1 MTMQHFLKIS
11 IPMSDHI
18 PSLANLRHDIDVLD
32 DQILDLLRR
41 RAETVQR
48 IAEAKGREPAATAGQ
63 PDGFLRTGREAQ
75 ILRRLAA
82 RARGGLPVVALIR
95 IWRELISALYRYQ
108 APVKVAV
115 HAPNKSA
122 ARWDLARDFYGS
134 TTPMQLCTTASAVF
148 RALAEPAAL
157 GIMALPE
164 EGEKECW
171 WPLLASRSADTP
183 RIVARL
189 PFVPNPRG
197 RFSELGAYVI
207 AIAQPEESGDDRTL
221 AVLTMSEASPSMA
234 RLSSLLA
241 RVGLAG
247 QAVAQYRRGSDEGA
261 RVLLELPGFVTAE
274 DPRLTALVAAD
285 PAQILDAVVVGAYA
299 VPLEPETE

>member
-1 MTMQHFLKIS
+1 
-11 IPMSDHI
+11 MSEHI
-18 PSLANLRHDIDVLD
+18 PSLADLRHDIDVLD

-41 RAETVQR
+41 RTEAVQR
-48 IAEAKGREPAATAGQ
+48 IAEAKSREMSNS
-63 PDGFLRTGREAQ
+63 GFLRPGREAQ

-82 RARGGLPVVALIR
+82 RARGGLSAAAFAR

-108 APVKVAV
+108 AEVKVAV

-148 RALAEPAAL
+148 RALAQPATL

-197 RFSELGAYVI
+197 RFAELGAYVI
-207 AIAQPEESGDDRTL
+207 ANIQPEESGDDCTL
-221 AVLTMSEASPSMA
+221 VVLQMNEASPSMA
-234 RLSSLLA
+234 RVSTLLGQ
-241 RVGLAG
+241 VGLTG
-247 QAVAQYRRGSDEGA
+247 QAVAQYRRGEEGA
-261 RVLLELPGFVTAE
+261 RVLLELPGFIAAD
-274 DPRLTALVAAD
+274 DPRLAALAAAD
-285 PAQILDAVVVGAYA
+285 PSQILDAVVIGAFA
-299 VPLEPETE
+299 VPLASDTE

>member
-1 MTMQHFLKIS
+1 
-11 IPMSDHI
+11 MSDHI
-18 PSLANLRHDIDVLD
+18 PSLADLRHDIDVLD

-41 RAETVQR
+41 RTEVVQR
-48 IAEAKGREPAATAGQ
+48 IAEAKNREPAAAGPQ
-63 PDGFLRTGREAQ
+63 PDAFLRPGREAQ
-75 ILRRLAA
+75 ILRRLAS
-82 RARGGLPVVALIR
+82 RPRGGLPVAALSR

-122 ARWDLARDFYGS
+122 ARWDLARDYYGS

-197 RFSELGAYVI
+197 SFAELGAYVI
-207 AIAQPEESGDDRTL
+207 ANTPPEESGDDRTL

-261 RVLLELPGFVTAE
+261 RVLLELPGFIAADDT
-274 DPRLTALVAAD
+274 RLTALVAAD
-285 PAQILDAVVVGAYA
+285 PAQILDAVVIGAYA
-299 VPLEPETE
+299 IPMASDTE

>member
-1 MTMQHFLKIS
+1 
-11 IPMSDHI
+11 MSDHI
-18 PSLANLRHDIDVLD
+18 PSLADLRHDIDVLD

-41 RAETVQR
+41 RTEVVQR
-48 IAEAKGREPAATAGQ
+48 IAEAKNREPVAANPS
-63 PDGFLRTGREAQ
+63 PDAFLRPGREAQ
-75 ILRRLAA
+75 ILRRLAS
-82 RARGGLPVVALIR
+82 RARGGLPVAALSR

-122 ARWDLARDFYGS
+122 ARWDLARDYYGS

-148 RALAEPAAL
+148 RALAQPATL

-197 RFSELGAYVI
+197 SFAELGAYVI
-207 AIAQPEESGDDRTL
+207 ANTPPEESGDDRTL

-261 RVLLELPGFVTAE
+261 RVLLELPGFIAADDT
-274 DPRLTALVAAD
+274 RLTALVAAD
-285 PAQILDAVVVGAYA
+285 PAQILDAVVIGAYA
-299 VPLEPETE
+299 IPMAPDTE

>member
-1 MTMQHFLKIS
+1 
-11 IPMSDHI
+11 MSDHI
-18 PSLANLRHDIDVLD
+18 PSLADLRHDIDVLD

-48 IAEAKGREPAATAGQ
+48 IAEAKAREPVAADGQ

-75 ILRRLAA
+75 ILRRLVT

-207 AIAQPEESGDDRTL
+207 ANAQPEDSGDDRTL

-234 RLSSLLA
+234 RLSSLLT

-261 RVLLELPGFVTAE
+261 RVLLELPGFIAAE
-274 DPRLTALVAAD
+274 DPRLAALVAAD
-285 PAQILDAVVVGAYA
+285 PAQILDAVVIGAYA
-299 VPLEPETE
+299 VPLEPDAE

>member
-1 MTMQHFLKIS
+1 MTKQHFLKIS

-18 PSLANLRHDIDVLD
+18 PSLADLRHDIDVLD

-48 IAEAKGREPAATAGQ
+48 IAEAKGREPAAAAGQ
-63 PDGFLRTGREAQ
+63 PDGFLRAGREAQ
-75 ILRRLAA
+75 ILRRLAS
-82 RARGGLPVVALIR
+82 RARGGLPVAALSR

-148 RALAEPAAL
+148 RALAEPATL

-164 EGEKECW
+164 DGEKECW

-197 RFSELGAYVI
+197 RFAELGAYVV
-207 AIAQPEESGDDRTL
+207 ASAVPEESGDDVTL
-221 AVLTMSEASPSMA
+221 LVLQMSEASPSLA

-241 RVGLAG
+241 QVGLAG
-247 QAVAQYRRGSDEGA
+247 QPVAQYRRGEDGA
-261 RVLLELPGFVTAE
+261 RVLLELPGFITA
-274 DPRLTALVAAD
+274 DDARIAALAAVD
-285 PAQILDAVVVGAYA
+285 PAQILDAVVIGAYA
-299 VPLEPETE
+299 VPLPAETE

>member
-1 MTMQHFLKIS
+1 
-11 IPMSDHI
+11 MSDHI
-18 PSLANLRHDIDVLD
+18 PSLADLRHDIDVLD

-48 IAEAKGREPAATAGQ
+48 IAEAKGREPAAVTGQ

-148 RALAEPAAL
+148 RALSEPAAL

-197 RFSELGAYVI
+197 RFSELGAYVV
-207 AIAQPEESGDDRTL
+207 AVAQPEESGDDRTL

-274 DPRLTALVAAD
+274 DPRLAALVAAD
-285 PAQILDAVVVGAYA
+285 PAQILDAVVIGAYA
-299 VPLEPETE
+299 VPLEPDTE

>member
-1 MTMQHFLKIS
+1 
-11 IPMSDHI
+11 MSDHI
-18 PSLANLRHDIDVLD
+18 PSLADLRHDIDVLD

-41 RAETVQR
+41 RAEAVQR
-48 IAEAKGREPAATAGQ
+48 IAEAKGREPGADAAQQNT
-63 PDGFLRTGREAQ
+63 FLRPGREAQ

-82 RARGGLPVVALIR
+82 RARGGLPVAALSR

-108 APVKVAV
+108 AQVKLAV

-122 ARWDLARDFYGS
+122 ARWDLARDYYGS

-148 RALAEPAAL
+148 RALAQPATL
-157 GIMALPE
+157 GIMAMPE

-171 WPLLASRSADTP
+171 WPLLASRSPETP

-197 RFSELGAYVI
+197 RFAELGAYVI
-207 AIAQPEESGDDRTL
+207 ANVSPEESGDDVTL
-221 AVLTMSEASPSMA
+221 LVLRMNEASPSMA

-241 RVGLAG
+241 QVGLAG
-247 QAVAQYRRGSDEGA
+247 QPVAQYRRNEEGA
-261 RVLLELPGFVTAE
+261 SVLLELPGFVAAE
-274 DPRLTALVAAD
+274 DARLAALVAAD
-285 PAQILDAVVVGAYA
+285 PAQILDAVVIGAYA
-299 VPLEPETE
+299 VPLSAEAE

>member
-1 MTMQHFLKIS
+1 
-11 IPMSDHI
+11 MSDHI
-18 PSLANLRHDIDVLD
+18 PSLADLRHDIDVLD

-48 IAEAKGREPAATAGQ
+48 IAQAKGRDAAGQ
-63 PDGFLRTGREAQ
+63 DVFLRPGREAQ
-75 ILRRLAA
+75 ILRRLAG
-82 RARGGLPVVALIR
+82 RARGGLPVAALSR

-108 APVKVAV
+108 APVKLAV

-148 RALAEPAAL
+148 RALAQPATL

-164 EGEKECW
+164 EGEKDCW
-171 WPLLASRSADTP
+171 WPLLASRSPDTP

-197 RFSELGAYVI
+197 RFAELGAYVI
-207 AIAQPEESGDDRTL
+207 ANAQPEESGDDRTL

-234 RLSSLLA
+234 RLSSLLGK
-241 RVGLAG
+241 VGLAG

-261 RVLLELPGFVTAE
+261 RVLLELPGFIAAE
-274 DPRLTALVAAD
+274 DARFAALVAAD
-285 PAQILDAVVVGAYA
+285 PAQILDAVVIGAYA
-299 VPLEPETE
+299 VPLDPETE

>member
-1 MTMQHFLKIS
+1 
-11 IPMSDHI
+11 MSDHI
-18 PSLANLRHDIDVLD
+18 PSLADLRHDIDVLD

-48 IAEAKGREPAATAGQ
+48 IADAKSREPVTAAGQ
-63 PDGFLRTGREAQ
+63 PDGFLRIGREAQ
-75 ILRRLAA
+75 ILRRLAS
-82 RARGGLPVVALIR
+82 RARGGLPVAALIR

-122 ARWDLARDFYGS
+122 GRWDLARDFYGS

-148 RALAEPAAL
+148 RALADPATL

-164 EGEKECW
+164 DGEKECW

-189 PFVPNPRG
+189 PFAPNPSG
-197 RFSELGAYVI
+197 RFAELGAYVL
-207 AIAQPEESGDDRTL
+207 ANAHPEESGDDMTL
-221 AVLTMSEASPSMA
+221 LVLQMSEASPSMA

-241 RVGLAG
+241 QVGLAG
-247 QAVAQYRRGSDEGA
+247 QAVAQYRRGEDGA
-261 RVLLELPGFVTAE
+261 RVLLELPGFIAAE
-274 DPRLTALVAAD
+274 DPRLAALAAAD
-285 PAQILDAVVVGAYA
+285 SAQIFDAVVIGAYA
-299 VPLEPETE
+299 VPLAPESE

>member
-1 MTMQHFLKIS
+1 
-11 IPMSDHI
+11 MSDHI

-48 IAEAKGREPAATAGQ
+48 IAEAKGREPATAAGQ

-157 GIMALPE
+157 GIMAMPE

-197 RFSELGAYVI
+197 RVAELGAYVL
-207 AIAQPEESGDDRTL
+207 ALAQPEESGDDRTL

-241 RVGLAG
+241 QVGLAG

-261 RVLLELPGFVTAE
+261 RVLLELPGFVAAE
-274 DPRLTALVAAD
+274 DARLAALVAAD
-285 PAQILDAVVVGAYA
+285 PAHILDAVVIGAYA
-299 VPLEPETE
+299 VPLEPDTE

>member
-1 MTMQHFLKIS
+1 MTMQHFLNIS

-18 PSLANLRHDIDVLD
+18 PSLADLRHDIDVLD

-48 IAEAKGREPAATAGQ
+48 IAEAKGREPAAAAQ
-63 PDGFLRTGREAQ
+63 PNDFLRPGREAQ

-82 RARGGLPVVALIR
+82 RARGGLPVAALSR
-95 IWRELISALYRYQ
+95 IWRELISALYSYQ
-108 APVKVAV
+108 AQVRLAV

-148 RALAEPAAL
+148 RALAQPTTL

-171 WPLLASRSADTP
+171 WPLLASRSPETP

-197 RFSELGAYVI
+197 RFAELGAYVV
-207 AIAQPEESGDDRTL
+207 ANAQPEESGEDVTL
-221 AVLTMSEASPSMA
+221 LVLTMNEASPSMA

-241 RVGLAG
+241 QVGLAG
-247 QAVAQYRRGSDEGA
+247 QAVAQYRRNEEGA
-261 RVLLELPGFVTAE
+261 RVLLELPGFVAAD
-274 DPRLTALVAAD
+274 DPRLAALAAVD
-285 PAQILDAVVVGAYA
+285 PAQILDAVVIGAYA
-299 VPLEPETE
+299 VPLAPENE